1 MYKKVCGGFFMPEKN
16 KFKKFL
22 HKSKPYIIGVLRGL
36 AVFLSFYLIIAF
48 IMNKTNS
55 DMVLLYYLMYVFII
69 LGGFVCGVYVYK
81 KLRGRGFLTGI
92 ISTVPYS
99 LLVFLIFCLINGF
112 SVSGEILILFLLSLS
127 GGFLGGITAANTKI

>member
-16 KFKKFL
+16 KFKNVL

-36 AVFLSFYLIIAF
+36 GVFLAFYLLIAF

-55 DMVLLYYLMYVFII
+55 ESALLYYLIYLFIV

-81 KLRGRGFLTGI
+81 KVRGRGFLTGI
-92 ISTVPYS
+92 ISTIPYS
-99 LLVFLIFCLINGF
+99 LIVFIIFCLINGF
-112 SVSGEILILFLLSLS
+112 SVSRDIFIVFLLSLS

>member
-1 MYKKVCGGFFMPEKN
+1 MPEKN
-16 KFKKFL
+16 KFKNVL

-36 AVFLSFYLIIAF
+36 GVFLAFYLLIAF

-55 DMVLLYYLMYVFII
+55 ESALLYYLIYLFIV

-81 KLRGRGFLTGI
+81 KVRGRGFLTGI
-92 ISTVPYS
+92 ISTIPYS
-99 LLVFLIFCLINGF
+99 LIVFIIFCLINGF
-112 SVSGEILILFLLSLS
+112 SVSRDIFIVFLLSLS